1 MEEEGS
7 PCPLSPASSTEERSH
22 DKVPL
27 SYLELEEEEDGR
39 PALGRQMSS
48 GEASP
53 NGTLASRP
61 QPGTS

>member
-7 PCPLSPASSTEERSH
+7 PCPLSPASSVEEQSH

-39 PALGRQMSS
+39 PALRRQTSS
-48 GEASP
+48 GEATP
-53 NGTLASRP
+53 DETLAPRP

>member
-7 PCPLSPASSTEERSH
+7 PCPLSPASSMEEQSH

-27 SYLELEEEEDGR
+27 YLELEEEEDGR
-39 PALGRQMSS
+39 PALGRQMST

-53 NGTLASRP
+53 DGTMA
-61 QPGTS
+61 

>member
-7 PCPLSPASSTEERSH
+7 PCPLSPASSMEEQSQE
-22 DKVPL
+22 KVPL

-53 NGTLASRP
+53 NGTLA
-61 QPGTS
+61 